1 MDKINI
7 DIKQIRENQ
16 RLTQTEFSK
25 ILGVSRSTIVK
36 VEGGEVNLSK
46 KMIEKLRTCF
56 PFEFDKTSG
65 NTKYK
70 SLNVDEMSDIQK
82 YYWTNFIELS
92 SVYSRLKTICLSI
105 KNIDNEYFT
114 PEKVHELNKIEKAIT
129 ILSAVVF
136 HHGGISEEF
145 SFKTE
150 ITLSNSQKLIDFYL
164 DELLKKLTV
173 RINHFEDLLLPDL
186 SNISDDF
193 EFPE

>member
-1 MDKINI
+1 MNKINI

-16 RLTQTEFSK
+16 RLTQSEFSD
-25 ILGVSRSTIVK
+25 ILGVSRSTITK
-36 VEGGEVNLSK
+36 IEGGEVKLSK
-46 KMIEKLRTCF
+46 KMIEKLRISF
-56 PFEFDKTSG
+56 PFEFDKTSS

-92 SVYSRLKTICLSI
+92 NIYSRLKTICLSI

-114 PEKVHELNKIEKAIT
+114 LEKVNELNKIEKAIT
-129 ILSAVVF
+129 ALSAVVF

-150 ITLSNSQKLIDFYL
+150 ITLTNSEKLMDFYL
-164 DELLKKLTV
+164 DELLNKLTIK
-173 RINHFEDLLLPDL
+173 INHFEDLLLPDL
-186 SNISDDF
+186 SNISSNF